1 MVIGEQ
7 DNIRS
12 KKGVW
17 FKGLGCV
24 GAQMWVLKKK
34 KRVWEGIN
42 VGLCRI
48 QGHGCEIRKSLD
60 SGDFSRLK
68 GKSTPSEIKT
78 RRKG

>member
-1 MVIGEQ
+1 
-7 DNIRS
+7 
-12 KKGVW
+12 
-17 FKGLGCV
+17 
-24 GAQMWVLKKK
+24 MWVLKKK
-34 KRVWEGIN
+34 KKKKRVWEEIN